1 MTHVTSRKSQASR
14 LPPASPRPLFHAGFP
29 RLPYHVSRLT
39 SHVDLVLATRNRAKR
54 RELVTLLGRLPGVRM
69 RSLDQFPEVSSPEEV
84 GQTFEANAVLK
95 ALCAAEATGCLALA
109 DDSGLAVDA
118 LGGAPGV
125 RSARYAGER
134 SERATDARNN
144 ARLLRALAR
153 VPWRERTARFVCC
166 VAIAQPWGLLTLV
179 RGECRG
185 LVATGARG
193 GNGFGYDPLFYL
205 PRYGKTFG
213 QLPAAV
219 KHRLSH
225 RARAMAQA
233 RRYLLSHL
241 RKFRAAILESGRSA
255 ARPGG

>member
-1 MTHVTSRKSQASR
+1 MTRI
-14 LPPASPRPLFHAGFP
+14 
-29 RLPYHVSRLT
+29 
-39 SHVDLVLATRNRAKR
+39 DLVLATRNRAKR
-54 RELVTLLGRLPGVRM
+54 RELVTLLGPLPGARI
-69 RSLDQFPEVSSPEEV
+69 RSLDEYPDIPSPEEV
-84 GQTFEANAVLK
+84 GDTFEANAVLK
-95 ALCAAEATGCLALA
+95 ALHAAEATGGLALA
-109 DDSGLAVDA
+109 DDSGLVVDA

-125 RSARYAGER
+125 RSARYAGEQ
-134 SERATDARNN
+134 ATDAANN

-153 VPWRERTARFVCC
+153 VSRRERTARFVCC

-185 LVATGARG
+185 IVATGVHG
-193 GNGFGYDPLFYL
+193 SHGFGYDPLVYL

-225 RARAMAQA
+225 RSRAMAQA
-233 RRYLLSHL
+233 RRYLLTYL
-241 RKFRAAILESGRSA
+241 RRYCARGSGSRRSA